1 MAAGEH
7 QRILSCLVRN
17 GVVTA
22 VTAVTAVHKTGPM
35 VTTGTRGL
43 SHPPISLSTSFL
55 FSVAS
60 FVNPGNRRV

>member
-7 QRILSCLVRN
+7 QRILSCLAGN
-17 GVVTA
+17 EVVT
-22 VTAVTAVHKTGPM
+22 VVTAVHKTGPM
-35 VTTGTRGL
+35 VTTATRGL
-43 SHPPISLSTSFL
+43 SRPPISLSTSFW